1 MMYYS
6 GKEELNKKKDTY
18 SSVLSNQG
26 LLLFC
31 ILLRPSLSEKKE
43 KENSARLKCDD
54 TKVKRRLRAR
64 HRASNHSLR
73 AIRDYSSAF
82 YPFIS
87 ISLKPKRAQKSRL
100 LQKPF
105 FFGAKI
111 F

>member
-1 MMYYS
+1 MYYS

-26 LLLFC
+26 LLFC
-31 ILLRPSLSEKKE
+31 ILLRPSLWEKKE
-43 KENSARLKCDD
+43 KENSARLKCND
-54 TKVKRRLRAR
+54 TNVKRRVRAR

-82 YPFIS
+82 YLFIS

-100 LQKPF
+100 ILF
-105 FFGAKI
+105 WG
-111 F
+111 

>member
-26 LLLFC
+26 LLFC
-31 ILLRPSLSEKKE
+31 ILLRPSLSRKKKE

-54 TKVKRRLRAR
+54 TKVKRRVRAR

-100 LQKPF
+100 ILF
-105 FFGAKI
+105 WG
-111 F
+111 